1 LEFEIK
7 KGKSRIKDLLQL
19 KINENILP
27 HTGEYSDQYLT
38 YWGEELSITKRIERY
53 EKELLSMF
61 EESDPINLEFNE
73 PRKINN
79 QLNEI

>member
-1 LEFEIK
+1 
-7 KGKSRIKDLLQL
+7 
-19 KINENILP
+19 
-27 HTGEYSDQYLT
+27 LT

-73 PRKINN
+73 PIKIDN